1 MLISMNNITGV
12 IEAKLKGLMTKISK
26 NVFSQKRLTN
36 FILYNQDNFDI
47 ILQTWLN
54 TIITLN
60 QQQKVFIFNS
70 LKDILQQCYLPPA
83 RPLYITEF
91 AQLLYQNFDLILQ
104 GINDK
109 LVIFH
114 IEEVLHYL
122 GDYQI
127 YTPKFIQFL
136 LDKTSNLL
144 YKIQMGLPLDNFR
157 VPAKPQCTNQKEVG
171 DFISKLNQNN
181 SQIPQLLMLKQQEEN
196 IEKFSQIY
204 IDINQLDELLR
215 SKDFPNEKYKL
226 AQIKNVEKSLLLFRK
241 ILMKDLCNR
250 ELLMLSLSE
259 NMEREVGKYLENENR
274 MNDKNI

>member
-1 MLISMNNITGV
+1 MLISMNNNTDV
-12 IEAKLKGLMTKISK
+12 IKAKLKGLMTKISK

-60 QQQKVFIFNS
+60 QQQKVFIFYS
-70 LKDILQQCYLPPA
+70 LKDILQQCYLPPT

-91 AQLLYQNFDLILQ
+91 AQLLYQNFDFILQ
-104 GINDK
+104 GVSDK
-109 LVIFH
+109 LAIFH
-114 IEEVLHYL
+114 IEEVLHFL

-144 YKIQMGLPLDNFR
+144 YKIQMGISIENQKIPFN
-157 VPAKPQCTNQKEVG
+157 PQYTNQKEVG
-171 DFISKLNQNN
+171 DFIMKLNQNN
-181 SQIPQLLMLKQQEEN
+181 SQIYQLLMLKKQEDN
-196 IEKFSQIY
+196 IEKLSQIY
-204 IDINQLDELLR
+204 CDITQLDELIN
-215 SKDFPNEKYKL
+215 SEDFPSEKYKL
-226 AQIKNVEKSLLLFRK
+226 AQIQNVEKSLQLFRK
-241 ILMKDLCNR
+241 ILIKDLCNR
-250 ELLMLSLSE
+250 ELLMISLSD

-274 MNDKNI
+274 IKSIKK